1 MLVADGATFAK
12 GHRPVKLRNWQ
23 AKATEACVLSYKRTN
38 RKVWVTEACTGAGKT
53 RHGCEV
59 AAQLLAAE
67 MVDLVIVLTPTIATK
82 TGWKESLGKVGRD
95 LIQATDDTSFPVDTN
110 TWVSTYGGLESIK
123 DALKERTIR
132 KGILLLVDEY
142 HHAEEE
148 ATWGKAV
155 ATLGAIAKHALLL
168 SGTPWRRNGFIPL
181 LNGEVNSHGEPYY
194 KDESTRVNA
203 DFVHDYKADLR
214 EGGDRATTL
223 VYFDLMASVF
233 TNAKDGKQ
241 EQLLNPDFK
250 EMTDEEIAEW
260 EEAASKCATPL
271 GKHVRIKDPT
281 LADNKL
287 AKEIISWCVGKL
299 AVSREAAYRS
309 CGQRDLTVML
319 LVAQSVGEARLLANY
334 VQEMH
339 GLRTEVVV
347 SEDERSNERLEGIR
361 QKCKE
366 NAADKPDVIV
376 SVGMVSEGVD
386 IPQIKVIGY
395 LSAILTTLYLVQVIG
410 RELRRISTGD
420 NRYADQG
427 LHDTVAYFAA
437 PAHPKICYVAKKIEE
452 KIADCL
458 AASGGGD
465 GGGDEGPKPEPVKG
479 TVDITGDHLGVLRGQ
494 VGDDTQWHEVI
505 EAMRDNPR
513 AADCF
518 LDSAWC
524 EYVLGLALRGDRASA
539 DRAQE
544 LAHEMC
550 GCLGVEFDQLWG
562 RVSSSA
568 DSPISYD
575 QEQRLLR
582 KQAQYLTNLIRWR
595 CKPFSEIDENERAYM
610 EVRSFLNRASGIAQQ
625 NLSFPKASLVL
636 KKKWINCAQALL
648 EKGGSNE
655 L

>member
-1 MLVADGATFAK
+1 MS
-12 GHRPVKLRNWQ
+12 LRKWQ
-23 AKATEACVLSYKRTN
+23 AKATEACVLSYKRTS

-59 AAQLLAAE
+59 ASQLLASA

-82 TGWKESLGKVGRD
+82 SGWKESLGRAGRV

-110 TWVSTYGGLESIK
+110 AWISTYGGIEAIK
-123 DALKERTIR
+123 DALKERTVR

-155 ATLGAIAKHALLL
+155 TALGGIAKHALLL

-181 LNGEVNSHGEPYY
+181 LHGETNSHGDPYY
-194 KDESTRVNA
+194 KDESARVNA

-214 EGGDRATTL
+214 EGADRATTL
-223 VYFDLMASVF
+223 VYFNLMASVF

-241 EQLLNPDFK
+241 EHLLNPDFK
-250 EMTDEEIAEW
+250 SMTQDEIAEW

-271 GKHVRIKDPT
+271 GKHVRVKDPT
-281 LADNKL
+281 LADNKF
-287 AKEIISWCVGKL
+287 AKEIIGWCVGKL
-299 AVSREAAYRS
+299 AISREAAYRS

-319 LVAQSVGEARLLANY
+319 LVAQSVSEARILANY
-334 VQEMH
+334 VQEVH

-347 SEDERSNERLEGIR
+347 SEDDRSNERLEAIR
-361 QKCKE
+361 GKCKE

-395 LSAILTTLYLVQVIG
+395 LSAILTTLYLIQVIG
-410 RELRRISTGD
+410 RELRRISVGD

-458 AASGGGD
+458 AATSGGD
-465 GGGDEGPKPEPVKG
+465 GNGGDGPTPEPVQG
-479 TVDITGDHLGVLRGQ
+479 TVDATGDHLGVLRGQ
-494 VGDDTQWHEVI
+494 VGDETQWHETI
-505 EAMRDNPR
+505 EAMRGNSS

-524 EYVLGLALRGDRASA
+524 EYVLGLALRGDAASA
-539 DRAQE
+539 NRAQE
-544 LAHEMC
+544 LAHDMC
-550 GCLGVEFDQLWG
+550 SCLGVEFDRLWG
-562 RVSSSA
+562 QVSNA
-568 DSPISYD
+568 AESPISYD

-582 KQAQYLTNLIRWR
+582 KQAQHLTNIIRWR
-595 CKPFSEIDENERAYM
+595 CKPFSLIEENDRAYM
-610 EVRSFLNRASGIAQQ
+610 EVRSYLNRVSGLAKQ
-625 NLSFPKASLVL
+625 NMSFPKASLDL
-636 KKKWINCAQALL
+636 KKKWISSAQVLI
-648 EKGGSNE
+648 EKGGSDE